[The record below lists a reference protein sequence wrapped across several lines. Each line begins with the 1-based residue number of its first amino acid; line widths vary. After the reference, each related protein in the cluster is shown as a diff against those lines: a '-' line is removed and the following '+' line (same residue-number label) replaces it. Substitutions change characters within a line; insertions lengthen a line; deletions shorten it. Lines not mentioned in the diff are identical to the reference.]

1 VGATRWGARVALD
14 LVDGRDTERTRLRMV
29 RKKPIPFPPEPFR
42 FAGIWLTRR
51 ALARADRREG
61 RRGPWLKL
69 LDAVGL
75 GFDS

>member
-1 VGATRWGARVALD
+1 VGATRWGARVCLD
-14 LVDGRDTERTRLRMV
+14 LVDDLGTARTQLEMV
-29 RKKPIPFPPEPFR
+29 RRKPLPFPPEPFR
-42 FAGIWLTRR
+42 STGVWVTRR

>member
-1 VGATRWGARVALD
+1 V
-14 LVDGRDTERTRLRMV
+14 
-29 RKKPIPFPPEPFR
+29 PFPPEPLR
-42 FAGIWLTRR
+42 SAGVWVTRR

>member
-1 VGATRWGARVALD
+1 
-14 LVDGRDTERTRLRMV
+14 M
-29 RKKPIPFPPEPFR
+29 
-42 FAGIWLTRR
+42 TRR
-51 ALARADRREG
+51 ALARADRRGG